1 MLSLIT
7 VVHRPEIPYIKLQ
20 AKSIQ
25 QYFDKDYIQSIHVV
39 VNDDDSVCDLID
51 KSWYGDLADRVNIT
65 PRSIYGYQDRVN
77 GWDSQQLLKLLT
89 ASKSYTDW
97 SMVLDA
103 KTFFVKKCTHDL
115 LFLADKAVTDPQN
128 PQEVF
133 TPSRQCVERTFN
145 LSLDK
150 IIGPAGVPFLFHTAT
165 VRSMITDIENWY
177 SDTFANWFQS
187 NVQYPTF
194 LTEFFLYSGYVKYK
208 HGNISEL
215 YAPGQ
220 KWDCINLAD
229 WQIDKFDEIYNE
241 MRLFKTLTVSIQA
254 KAWPHLTEVQK
265 LKYVTL
271 LKTKNIVDDID
282 STLEQLNTVVI
293 N

>member
-25 QYFDKDYIQSIHVV
+25 QYFDPDYIQSIHVV

-65 PRSIYGYQDRVN
+65 PRSIYGYRDRVN

-89 ASKSYTDW
+89 ASKVRTDW

-103 KTFFVKKCTHDL
+103 KTFFVKQCTHEL
-115 LFLADKAVTDPQN
+115 LFLGDKAVTDSQY

-165 VRSMITDIENWY
+165 VKSMIADIEKMVNT
-177 SDTFANWFQS
+177 TFADWFQT
-187 NVQYPTF
+187 NVQYPIF
-194 LTEFFLYSGYVKYK
+194 LTEFFLYSGYVKHK
-208 HGNISEL
+208 HGNINEL
-215 YAPGQ
+215 YSPGQ

-229 WQIDKFDEIYNE
+229 WQINDFDEVYDK

-271 LKTKNIVDDID
+271 LKTKNLIDDTD

>member
-51 KSWYGDLADRVNIT
+51 KSWYGDLADRVNVT
-65 PRSIYGYQDRVN
+65 PRSIHGYRDRVT

-89 ASKSYTDW
+89 ASKVRTDW

-103 KTFFVKKCTHDL
+103 KTFFVKRCTPNL
-115 LFLADKAVTDPQN
+115 LFLDDKALINSLEPFPEFN
-128 PQEVF
+128 
-133 TPSRQCVERTFN
+133 SSKQCVERVFN
-145 LSLDK
+145 IVLDK
-150 IIGPAGVPFLFHTAT
+150 IVGPGGVPFLFHTDT
-165 VRSMITDIENWY
+165 VKSLIADIESMANT
-177 SDTFANWFQS
+177 TFSNWFQT
-187 NVQYPTF
+187 NVQHPIF

-208 HGNISEL
+208 HGNLREL
-215 YAPGQ
+215 YTPGQ
-220 KWDCINLAD
+220 KWNCVNLAD
-229 WQIDKFDEIYNE
+229 WQIDKFNEIYDE

-254 KAWPHLTEVQK
+254 RAWPLLTHEQK

-271 LKTKNIVDDID
+271 LKTKNIVDDIED
-282 STLEQLNTVVI
+282 ALEQLNTVVI

>member
-7 VVHRPEIPYIKLQ
+7 VVHRPEIPYIKIQ
-20 AKSIQ
+20 AQSIQ
-25 QYFDKDYIQSIHVV
+25 QYFDSDYIQSIHVV

-51 KSWYGDLADRVNIT
+51 KSWYGDLVDRVNIT
-65 PRSIYGYQDRVN
+65 PRSIYGYRDRVN

-89 ASKSYTDW
+89 ASKVRTDW

-103 KTFFVKKCTHDL
+103 KTFFVKQCTPDL
-115 LFLADKAVTDPQN
+115 LFLGDKALINSLEPFPEFN
-128 PQEVF
+128 
-133 TPSRQCVERTFN
+133 SSKQCVEQLFK
-145 LSLDK
+145 LVLDK
-150 IIGPAGVPFLFHTAT
+150 IVGPGGVPFLFHTDT
-165 VRSMITDIENWY
+165 VRSLITDIEIMTRT
-177 SDTFANWFQS
+177 TFSNWFQT
-187 NVQYPTF
+187 NVRHPIF

-208 HGNISEL
+208 HGNLREL
-215 YAPGQ
+215 YTPGQ
-220 KWDCINLAD
+220 KWDCVNLAD
-229 WQIDKFDEIYNE
+229 WQIDKFNEIYDE

-254 KAWPHLTEVQK
+254 RAWPSLTDEQK

-282 STLEQLNTVVI
+282 STLEQLNTVII